1 VISREKTDT
10 ATDAECELRTEKW
23 FRRIE
28 ILVERSCGFKKNL
41 ESIFFV
47 NAVFGWTVI
56 GWLTAAFWAIA
67 ERKPETAKPPPVNQ
81 T

>member
-1 VISREKTDT
+1 MARNVNCVQKNGS
-10 ATDAECELRTEKW
+10 AGLRFE
-23 FRRIE
+23 
-28 ILVERSCGFKKNL
+28 KNL

-47 NAVFGWTVI
+47 DAVFGWTVI